1 MKKFLI
7 ADDHSIVR
15 TGISLL
21 LKEEFMNIE
30 IDECKDGD
38 TVWEKIKTSS
48 YDLAILDINMPGTDS
63 INLLQNIFA
72 FRPDLKVLILTMSK
86 EEIYARIY
94 MQLGVKGFI
103 NKEADDIEIRKAI
116 TTTLNNKKYLSPEM
130 HVSQSLEANK
140 RTPSS
145 LFNRLS
151 PRELEVMT
159 HLLEG
164 KNVSQIANLL
174 CAHTSTIG
182 THKAKVLQKL
192 GVTNI
197 IELKEFTQMFN
208 HAGYGI
214 TKQVS

>member
-15 TGISLL
+15 TGITLL
-21 LKEEFMNIE
+21 LREEFLNIE
-30 IDECKDGD
+30 IDECKNGA
-38 TVWEKIKTSS
+38 TAWEKIKTNS

-63 INLLQNIFA
+63 INLLQTIFA

-86 EEIYARIY
+86 EEIYAGIY
-94 MQLGVKGFI
+94 LQLGVKGFI
-103 NKEADDIEIRKAI
+103 NKEADDSEIRKAI
-116 TTTLNNKKYLSPEM
+116 ITTLNNKKYLRPGMHIAQSPETT
-130 HVSQSLEANK
+130 K
-140 RTPSS
+140 RSPLS

-164 KNVSQIANLL
+164 KNVSEIANLL
-174 CAHTSTIG
+174 SSHTSTIG

-192 GVTNI
+192 GVTNMM
-197 IELKEFTQMFN
+197 ELKEFTLVFN
-208 HAGYGI
+208 HA
-214 TKQVS
+214 

>member
-1 MKKFLI
+1 MKRFLI
-7 ADDHSIVR
+7 ADDHSVVR

-21 LKEEFMNIE
+21 LKEEFLNTE
-30 IDECKDGD
+30 IDECRNGD
-38 TVWEKIKTSS
+38 TAWEKIKTNN

-63 INLLQNIFA
+63 ISLLQNIFA

-94 MQLGVKGFI
+94 LRLGVKGFI
-103 NKEADDIEIRKAI
+103 NKEAEDSEIRKAI

-130 HVSQSLEANK
+130 HVIQNLEATK
-140 RTPSS
+140 RDHLS
-145 LFNRLS
+145 LYERLS

-174 CAHTSTIG
+174 CSHTSTIG

-192 GVTNI
+192 GVTNV
-197 IELKEFTQMFN
+197 IELKEFTQLLN
-208 HAGYGI
+208 HA
-214 TKQVS
+214 

>member
-7 ADDHSIVR
+7 ADGHSIVR
-15 TGISLL
+15 TGISFL

-30 IDECKDGD
+30 IDECRNGD
-38 TVWEKIKTSS
+38 TVWEKIKTNT

-63 INLLQNIFA
+63 INLLQNILA

-86 EEIYARIY
+86 EEIYAGIY
-94 MQLGVKGFI
+94 LQLGVKGFI
-103 NKEADDIEIRKAI
+103 NKEADDAEIRKAI
-116 TTTLNNKKYLSPEM
+116 ITTLNNKKYLSPGM
-130 HVSQSLEANK
+130 HVTQRLEATK
-140 RTPSS
+140 RTPLS

-197 IELKEFTQMFN
+197 IELKEFTQLFN
-208 HAGYGI
+208 HAGLGM
-214 TKQVS
+214 TKLVS

>member
-1 MKKFLI
+1 MRKILI

-30 IDECKDGD
+30 IDECSNGNA
-38 TVWEKIKTSS
+38 VWEKIKVNS

-94 MQLGVKGFI
+94 LELGVKGFI
-103 NKEADDIEIRKAI
+103 NKEADDTEIRKAI
-116 TTTLNNKKYLSPEM
+116 MVTLNNKKYLSPEM
-130 HVSQSLEANK
+130 HVSQRLETTK
-140 RTPSS
+140 RTPLT
-145 LFNRLS
+145 LFNKLS

-164 KNVSQIANLL
+164 KNVSQIAHLL
-174 CAHTSTIG
+174 CSHTSTIG

-197 IELKEFTQMFN
+197 IELKEFTQLFN
-208 HAGYGI
+208 YTGCG